1 MVASENLDD
10 VETDV
15 NLKAEKLKGGREV
28 LWD

>member
-15 NLKAEKLKGGREV
+15 NLKVEKLKGGREV

>member
-1 MVASENLDD
+1 MAASENLED

-15 NLKAEKLKGGREV
+15 NIKVEKLKGGREV